1 MDTWNHIYIILE
13 SAKRREQAL
22 KKQAEEESEKVEALR
37 IVVSALTASTGWF
50 GLNRTKF
57 KSLIANAAR
66 QTPNSGPAA
75 IRHSVFLAE
84 STRILC
90 GDAFER
96 P

>member
-13 SAKRREQAL
+13 SANRREQAL
-22 KKQAEEESEKVEALR
+22 KKQVEEEIEKVEALR
-37 IVVSALTASTGWF
+37 IVVSALTASTGWL
-50 GLNRTKF
+50 GLNRKKF

-66 QTPNSGPAA
+66 QTPNSGPEA

-84 STRILC
+84 STKILC
-90 GDAFER
+90 KDRLET